1 MKSPIEQLDKLARY
15 LIHNY
20 GDMVRVD
27 DMPNEDAVDEAIKI
41 LEQQRHLSGKCS
53 GRDKV
58 EAVSNCTCRKITHR
72 YCPVHGKS
80 RR

>member
-41 LEQQRHLSGKCS
+41 LEQQRHLSIKCS
-53 GRDKV
+53 GR
-58 EAVSNCTCRKITHR
+58 
-72 YCPVHGKS
+72 GKALQKG
-80 RR
+80 RRQRFSSMPGNS